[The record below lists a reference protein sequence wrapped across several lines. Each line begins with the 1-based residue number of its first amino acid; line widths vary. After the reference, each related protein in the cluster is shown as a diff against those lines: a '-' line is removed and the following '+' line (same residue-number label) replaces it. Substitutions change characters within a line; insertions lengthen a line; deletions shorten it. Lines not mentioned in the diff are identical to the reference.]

1 MYEEIS
7 EDVEKEIEQQLQLID
22 DASLNESLEES
33 NDVQA
38 DPESTEP
45 PEDADDWTTAL
56 DSQFGDYYSRLQT
69 ELDSTEA
76 AADSAATA
84 TQPSL
89 PPGFLDQLEAEEA
102 AETEAE
108 LSTEAPPV
116 PPLDLPS
123 DATPAPSTDNVDDGL
138 RSGRSSIMTVRQLD
152 SSNLDKRIIEAWM
165 ETEEEL
171 IQLKTERWRL
181 YNDLTKASHRRKWS
195 EEEKPTL
202 PEQPPPPTDDD
213 DKAEKLLA
221 EEEKKQL
228 ESYDAL
234 LAEERCRTDEL
245 RQLSESVIANRRHAA
260 ALTIQRRFRGYRIR
274 NRIGDDIQR
283 QLERARRKVFN
294 EKVVRL
300 EKERERL
307 KALEHHR
314 RRQEG
319 ESRLSSRASSR
330 SSSRVSSAAPQPQQQ
345 PLAELPEEEEEATVA
360 EDDKKPSGRGVGTYV
375 LPDQRFP
382 PLTEVRDP
390 NYTPGPIGDTS
401 SVKPTA
407 KKVQQQQQK
416 PTQNSDTTKK
426 KKTGEKEKATA
437 GDAAAGGQKR
447 PTSARATSRRAPPLS
462 DNNEDSAPVEN

>member
-84 TQPSL
+84 KQPSL
-89 PPGFLDQLEAEEA
+89 PPGFLDQLEARRQQKPKP
-102 AETEAE
+102 
-108 LSTEAPPV
+108 SSPPV

-195 EEEKPTL
+195 EEKKPTL